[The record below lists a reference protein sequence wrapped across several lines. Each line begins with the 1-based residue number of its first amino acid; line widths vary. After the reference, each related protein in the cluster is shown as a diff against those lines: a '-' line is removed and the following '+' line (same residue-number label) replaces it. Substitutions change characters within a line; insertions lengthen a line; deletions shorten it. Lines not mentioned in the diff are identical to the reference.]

1 MRAIFVSKAP
11 ERAPLTHIWHN
22 TVNLALALTRRGHRT
37 GLLDTDVFGPSVPT
51 LLGLSHARAPV
62 DPDPPHHLL
71 PLQSYGLKSM
81 SIGYLLPSQKDNEG
95 EEEQEQEDKPIVW
108 RGLMVMKALQQLL
121 FQVRWG
127 PSPGLD
133 YLILDLPPG
142 TGDTHLTISQS
153 VPLAGALIVSSPQNV
168 ALKDAVKGIS
178 TWRKTDVP
186 VLGLVSN
193 FSYFQ
198 CGGCEMRHE
207 IYGSQENLEAMAR
220 RMGVEVLARVPI
232 QGRVSGDCDAGK
244 PTVVA
249 EPEGETAK
257 IFGDLAGKV
266 EEMVKL

>member
-1 MRAIFVSKAP
+1 M
-11 ERAPLTHIWHN
+11 
-22 TVNLALALTRRGHRT
+22 NLALALTRRGHRT

-51 LLGLSHARAPV
+51 LLGLSQARAPL
-62 DPDPPHHLL
+62 DPDSPDLLL

-81 SIGYLLPSQKDNEG
+81 SIGYLLPSSSSTKNSESPSYSEKRTAENEAAAA
-95 EEEQEQEDKPIVW
+95 EDDDKPIVW

-121 FQVRWG
+121 FQIRWG
-127 PSPGLD
+127 PAPGLD

-168 ALKDAVKGIS
+168 ALKDAAKGIS

-193 FSYFQ
+193 FSYFM
-198 CGGCEMRHE
+198 CGGCETRHE
-207 IYGSQENLEAMAR
+207 IYGSQEKLQKMAR
-220 RMGVEVLARVPI
+220 RMEVEVLARVPI
-232 QGRVSGDCDAGK
+232 VGRVSEDCDAGK

-249 EPEGETAK
+249 DPDGEVARV
-257 IFGDLAGKV
+257 FGDLAVKV
-266 EEMVKL
+266 EGIVGK

>member
-1 MRAIFVSKAP
+1 M
-11 ERAPLTHIWHN
+11 HG

-51 LLGLSHARAPV
+51 LLGLSHARAPI
-62 DPDPPHHLL
+62 DPDSPNHLL

-81 SIGYLLPSQKDNEG
+81 SIGYLLPTSSLSSNNGDSASKHNQNAED
-95 EEEQEQEDKPIVW
+95 EDKPIVW

-121 FQVRWG
+121 FEVRWG

-153 VPLAGALIVSSPQNV
+153 VPLAGALVVSSPQNV
-168 ALKDAVKGIS
+168 ALKDAAKGIS

-193 FSYFQ
+193 FSYFK
-198 CGGCEMRHE
+198 CGRCETKHE
-207 IYGSQENLEAMAR
+207 IYGSQEKLEGMTK

-232 QGRVSGDCDAGK
+232 TGRLSADCDAGK

-257 IFGDLAGKV
+257 VFGELAGRV
-266 EEMVKL
+266 EGMVGS